1 MRLPFFICSLTSRL
15 PNEAK
20 VLDEPPPNTFRVK
33 SLYFIELRSNAD
45 LWRIFKRLSDEVI
58 FREPDSSGKILV

>member
-1 MRLPFFICSLTSRL
+1 MRLPFFVCCLKSQL

-20 VLDEPPPNTFRVK
+20 VLGEPPPNTLRVK
-33 SLYFIELRSNAD
+33 SLYFMELRSNAD